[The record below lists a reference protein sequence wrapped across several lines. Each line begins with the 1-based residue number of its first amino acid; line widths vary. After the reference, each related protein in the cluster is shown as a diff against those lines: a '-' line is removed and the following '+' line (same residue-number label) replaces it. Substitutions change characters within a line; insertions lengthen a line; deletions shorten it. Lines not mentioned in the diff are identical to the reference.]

1 MIRVLFLLCLFAA
14 SPARAAVTFEVLAI
28 DGNFAVWSDRAAEW
42 LKLKPGVDLPEDSLV
57 QTLTSGS
64 LLLARKE
71 PGRNVREMSLNAD
84 SSLICRLTVDV
95 LREVDLTSVYADGLA
110 QGAKASPTV
119 GVAFKSAWERI
130 NAIYLTA
137 KADKKPPKEPKPEG
151 GSGKDLPSMAPIAT
165 TILHPKKGAIVITDK
180 FPVALP
186 ILWFPP
192 TKAKE
197 KYKIHLGVESTGERL
212 PLVGLATGTH
222 FVAPVYAEGAYSVAI
237 DRGDGKGPEKVGSF
251 YVLLVPAKATAAVAD
266 PAKNTH

>member
-1 MIRVLFLLCLFAA
+1 MIRLFVLLCLLVA

-28 DGNFAVWSDRAAEW
+28 DGTFAVWSDHAAEW
-42 LKLKPGVDLPEDSLV
+42 LKLKPGIHLPEGSLV
-57 QTLTSGS
+57 QTLTNGN

-71 PGRNVREMSLNAD
+71 PGRNDREMSLGTD
-84 SSLICRLTVDV
+84 SSLICRLTTDV
-95 LREVDLTSVYADGLA
+95 LREVDLTSIYADGLS
-110 QGAKASPTV
+110 QGAKESKSV

-130 NAIYLTA
+130 NAIYLSA
-137 KADKKPPKEPKPEG
+137 GSEKKPPKEPKAEG
-151 GSGKDLPSMAPIAT
+151 GSGKEVPSMTPIAT

-192 TKAKE
+192 TKDKE
-197 KYKIHLGVESTGERL
+197 KYKIHLGVENTGERL
-212 PLVGLATGTH
+212 PLVGLASGTH

-251 YVLLVPAKATAAVAD
+251 YVLLVPAKASAKAAD
-266 PAKNTH
+266 PAKNTQ